1 MSTTYIAWLVTY
13 LLSSLFV
20 VCVPLTQL
28 VFDLTSVG
36 RDRGVYIPLN
46 SRLFLQDDIDYF
58 GYFIYQYKL
67 DLFI

>member
-1 MSTTYIAWLVTY
+1 MVGHIPPV
-13 LLSSLFV
+13 LSFRGLRPSN
-20 VCVPLTQL
+20 TAQL